1 MPDQSDDMTVP
12 PHPPPGSDPLA
23 AALAG
28 LNPAAPV
35 LNRDRLMFEAGAAS
49 RLPVIRLWQATAG
62 FLAAIGFFAGWYFV
76 PARVVVQERVITTP
90 QPQPPAK

>member
-1 MPDQSDDMTVP
+1 MPDQPEDMTVP
-12 PHPPPGSDPLA
+12 PHPPPNRDPIA
-23 AALAG
+23 DVLAG
-28 LNPAAPV
+28 LSPAAPA

-62 FLAAIGFFAGWYFV
+62 FLAAIAFFAGWYFT
-76 PARVVVQERVITTP
+76 PPRVVIQERVITIP